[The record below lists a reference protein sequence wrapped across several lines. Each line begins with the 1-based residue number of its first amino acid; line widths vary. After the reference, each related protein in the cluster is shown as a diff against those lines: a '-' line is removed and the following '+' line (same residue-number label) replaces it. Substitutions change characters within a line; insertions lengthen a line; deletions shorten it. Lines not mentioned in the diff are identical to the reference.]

1 MPPSPGPRRLAFP
14 VLFSFMESC
23 RVLKLTRKSVQLLA
37 GLPVAALVLL
47 LGCTHSSSTPPL
59 SGDAQLSA
67 LVLTGPAGPLTPT
80 PAFSAAVTAY
90 ALTIGG
96 TGPITLKATLDDPSA
111 SLTVKGV
118 ATPSGV
124 ASAPIPLTLGANAI
138 PVVVKAPNG
147 TTQTT
152 TVTITALSQN
162 ASLAAL
168 SVQGANGDIMPAFT
182 QSLPTYTLKTNYVAN
197 PSPVTVK
204 ATLADPTATMT
215 VNGTTLVS
223 NTASSPIPMTVGTNP
238 ISIVVKAQDGVT
250 VQTYAITCRIY
261 AQNTS
266 VRVLDSNNGTPVAG
280 TLVTVADAAG
290 TVLQSGIPVSAA
302 GTATLG
308 LDGTSKYN
316 LSAQAP
322 GSAQS
327 LFAGFDSSRETV
339 ANFFCHP
346 LGMINFPA
354 LAPQI
359 TALSFSSDKTTWTP
373 VVGNSNSSALAKM
386 GYLRVTALG
395 SSNVAPTAWSGFG
408 IGINVDQPA
417 WGQDKTVPDSIVEQ
431 AVAVTTGSTTLYRST
446 MDFKLPL
453 TSFATNTKHFLD
465 VVAYDVANNRTEQK
479 VYLNITDGAAD
490 QEQEDLSAF
499 TPSKVIVELIT
510 HGLSRNYF
518 SISPIDTNP
527 VTYEPQISFV
537 MLNAS
542 GLPQGI
548 TGFEIDRSTDAK
560 LWTKVATKQYANAV
574 MPTPL
579 GSSFIYTDNDPTLQ
593 LGVTYYYRVRCF
605 NGNTTK
611 NGGYSQYSAP
621 IGSAFLPPFTTRLA
635 APATETISSSLT
647 PKLTFTISNPALFD
661 PAVSDYFFFYIS
673 IMEKTGTAQSYGQ
686 GYRYNF
692 AAGRFESST
701 KGVWSDASSMVSMDA
716 THTLITIN
724 SPTGHFQNGVS
735 YQWSIFG
742 TSTPTTSD
750 PIVTP
755 SSFEKYMYPYND
767 SNSPNYGVARSQG
780 STKDHEYGAVNG
792 YFTLTIDPNA
802 K

>member
-1 MPPSPGPRRLAFP
+1 MF
-14 VLFSFMESC
+14 
-23 RVLKLTRKSVQLLA
+23 KLTRKSVQLLA

-96 TGPITLKATLDDPSA
+96 TGPITIKATLDDPSA

-182 QSLPTYTLKTNYVAN
+182 QSLPTYTLKTNYAAS
-197 PSPVTVK
+197 PAPVTVR

-215 VNGTTLVS
+215 VNGTALAS
-223 NTASSPIPMTVGTNP
+223 NTVSAPIPMTVGTNP
-238 ISIVVKAQDGVT
+238 ISIVVRAQDGLT

-261 AQNTS
+261 SQNTS
-266 VRVLDSNNGTPVAG
+266 IRVLDSTNGVPVAG
-280 TLVTVADAAG
+280 ALLTVADPAG
-290 TVLQSGIPVSAA
+290 TVLQEGISVGLA
-302 GTATLG
+302 GITTLG

-327 LFAGFDSSRETV
+327 LFASFDSSLETV

-359 TALSFSSDKTTWTP
+359 TALSFSPDKVTWTP
-373 VVGNSNSSALAKM
+373 VNGNSTTGPLADM
-386 GYLRVTALG
+386 GYLKVTALG
-395 SSNVAPTAWSGFG
+395 SCNVAPTAWSGFG
-408 IGINVDQPA
+408 IGINVDKSA
-417 WGQDKTVPDSIVEQ
+417 WGNDYCKPYLIDEQ
-431 AVAVTTGSTTLYRST
+431 AVPVPSGSTTRYRST
-446 MDFKLPL
+446 MSFDIPL
-453 TSFATNTKHFLD
+453 ATFVPKTNHFID
-465 VVAYDVANNRTEQK
+465 VVVYDVANNRTEQK
-479 VYLNITDGAAD
+479 VYLNVTDGAPDPRQA
-490 QEQEDLSAF
+490 DLS
-499 TPSKVIVELIT
+499 TCKPSKVTVQLVT

-518 SISPIDTNP
+518 SISPNDTNP
-527 VTYEPQISFV
+527 VSYDARIAFS
-537 MLNAS
+537 LLDAS
-542 GLPQGI
+542 GVAQGF
-548 TGFEIDRSTDAK
+548 TGYEIYRSTDGT
-560 LWTKVATKQYANAV
+560 LWTKVATEQYAS
-574 MPTPL
+574 PIISLFL
-579 GSSFIYTDNDPTLQ
+579 GPNFSYRDIDPTLQ

-605 NGNTTK
+605 NGNTTN
-611 NGGYSQYSAP
+611 NGGYSQYSES
-621 IGSAFLPPFTTRLA
+621 IGSAFLPPFTTRLL
-635 APATETISSSLT
+635 APANQSISSSLT
-647 PKLTFTISNPALFD
+647 PKLSFYITNAALFD
-661 PAVSDYFFFYIS
+661 PAVCDYFYFYLS
-673 IMEKTGTAQSYGQ
+673 IVEMTGNSSIGQ
-686 GYRYNF
+686 HYRYNF
-692 AAGRFESST
+692 AAKRFESST
-701 KGVWSDASSMVSMDA
+701 NSAWDATSSVADASSVVSVDA
-716 THTLITIN
+716 TRTLFTIN
-724 SPTGHFQNGVS
+724 SPPDFFENGVT

-742 TSTPTTSD
+742 TSMPVQDSSPTRS
-750 PIVTP
+750 P
-755 SSFEKYMYPYND
+755 SSFQKFMYPYND
-767 SNSPNYGVARSQG
+767 ARSKDFGMALSQG
-780 STKDHEYGAVNG
+780 STRDHDFGAVNG